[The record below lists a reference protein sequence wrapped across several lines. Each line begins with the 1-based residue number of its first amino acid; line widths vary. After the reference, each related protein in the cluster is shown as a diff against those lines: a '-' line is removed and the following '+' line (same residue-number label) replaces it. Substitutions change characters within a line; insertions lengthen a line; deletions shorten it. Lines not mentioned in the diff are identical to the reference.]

1 MTPIFTVGLS
11 ETIFEE
17 YIRQT
22 EFLYDICFMYKSADL
37 TFFFAALDIIFMKKC
52 GVVAVTGKNR

>member
-22 EFLYDICFMYKSADL
+22 GFLYDIYLMYTSVDL
-37 TFFFAALDIIFMKKC
+37 TFFFAGFDMILF
-52 GVVAVTGKNR
+52 KNVP